1 MIKTETKQI
10 NLTPSLEPVVF
21 RVSQGDSGSRT
32 IQFVVSDYR
41 TGGVIKSA
49 SIEGTKPDN
58 TVFAYEAEIV
68 ETQQSTT
75 ITKIV
80 INATV
85 TGQMT
90 AVAGKV
96 RGKLKLKDADGNVL
110 NTSAFLMVVD
120 AAAYDKDK
128 TDTSQTEI
136 PSIVQDVKNTVYNYA
151 TDTVE
156 PEIKSSLDAYEK
168 EKETEINN
176 AAEQA
181 KQDAIEII
189 TQQEAN
195 LQTQINNLSSE
206 LQEETQQR
214 IGLNQSVLDL
224 QDRATTLETTTSSLT
239 TQVCDMG
246 TEVDKLTVEA
256 SGDFKKMTLV
266 MDGGAHTGTADVEA
280 SGTWYRKGGLC
291 YISLFLR
298 ILTSQPIE
306 GNTVCAGEYALDDIF
321 AVQDSTLPKPYK
333 DYMAMNTKIIIENP
347 GKLTTPNFQSVTSGE
362 AVTYYFKGDNPNFYQ
377 IGSSYIY
384 YEDTKKITRIKL
396 PTCFYGPRAESETA
410 TEVPY
415 TALTINGVYLCADD
429 TTSTA
434 NFEEATED
442 EIAAESKKHKEAL
455 DELKT
460 TRGE

>member
-1 MIKTETKQI
+1 MINSKIVKITLRPTA
-10 NLTPSLEPVVF
+10 EPAVF
-21 RVSQGDSGSRT
+21 RVSQGDDNAET
-32 IQFVVSDYR
+32 ISFSLTDYKT
-41 TGGVIKSA
+41 TGKIASA
-49 SIEGTKPDN
+49 VIEGTKPDD
-58 TVFAYEAEIV
+58 TVFSYDCKIN
-68 ETQQSTT
+68 ETAGIS
-75 ITKIV
+75 IG
-80 INATV
+80 ATV

-110 NTSAFLMVVD
+110 HSSAFIMIVD
-120 AAAYDKDK
+120 PAAYDKDK

-136 PSIVQDVKNTVYNYA
+136 PSIVQDCKNEVKAYA

-156 PEIKSSLDAYEK
+156 AGVKTALDSYEK
-168 EKETEINN
+168 EKEAEIDTHVTEAQEEAIAAIKATETELQTEIDTINTN
-176 AAEQA
+176 VS
-181 KQDAIEII
+181 D
-189 TQQEAN
+189 
-195 LQTQINNLSSE
+195 LQT
-206 LQEETQQR
+206 
-214 IGLNQSVLDL
+214 
-224 QDRATTLETTTSSLT
+224 TTTEI
-239 TQVCDMG
+239 G
-246 TEVDKLTVEA
+246 TAVDKLTVEA

>member
-1 MIKTETKQI
+1 MISKKIVKITLRPTA
-10 NLTPSLEPVVF
+10 EPVVF
-21 RVSQGDSGSRT
+21 RVSQGDDSAESISFSLT
-32 IQFVVSDYR
+32 DYS
-41 TGGVIKSA
+41 TAGKIASA
-49 SIEGTKPDN
+49 VIEGTKPDD
-58 TVFAYEAEIV
+58 TVFSYDC
-68 ETQQSTT
+68 
-75 ITKIV
+75 KINESAG
-80 INATV
+80 ISISATV
-85 TGQMT
+85 TGQMA

-96 RGKLKLKDADGNVL
+96 RGKLKFKDADGNTL
-110 NTSAFLMVVD
+110 HSSAFIMIVD
-120 AAAYDKDK
+120 PAAYDKDK

-136 PSIVQDVKNTVYNYA
+136 PSIVQDCKNEVKAYA

-156 PEIKSSLDAYEK
+156 AEVKTALDSYEK
-168 EKETEINN
+168 EKEAEIDTHVTEAQEKAIAAIKATETELQTEIDTINTSVS
-176 AAEQA
+176 
-181 KQDAIEII
+181 D
-189 TQQEAN
+189 
-195 LQTQINNLSSE
+195 LQT
-206 LQEETQQR
+206 
-214 IGLNQSVLDL
+214 
-224 QDRATTLETTTSSLT
+224 TTTEI
-239 TQVCDMG
+239 G
-246 TEVDKLTVEA
+246 TAVDKLTVEA
-256 SGDFKKMTLV
+256 SGDFKKMSLV

-298 ILTSQPIE
+298 ILTSQPVE
-306 GNTVCAGEYALDDIF
+306 GNTVCAGEYAFDDIF

-347 GKLTTPNFQSVTSGE
+347 GKLTTPNFQSVMSGE

-396 PTCFYGPRAESETA
+396 PTCFYGPRTESEAA

-434 NFEEATED
+434 NIEEATED
-442 EIAAESKKHKEAL
+442 EIAAENKKHKEAL